1 MRGQAIAEPG
11 LATNPA
17 MMAREGA
24 GLCLPSVPERAA
36 GKVSSRLGT
45 LRPTWRGASG
55 DRFPEPLFC
64 TRWPPM
70 SWAGWGR
77 LGAQIGDKGQPVS
90 QAQRGV
96 TMFRKRGPRNTALL
110 RAVALMAGWD
120 LQLCPGGSAMSGA
133 GSSHRGTANGRVI
146 GLATGGRAPDR
157 TGRPMRT
164 PGLGAGKRGRGI
176 CLCDL
181 QKVTGSCP
189 GGPRYCVLFQLRGAD
204 RPRPAPHP
212 SGQSELCLS
221 VCPSPL
227 CPPCWATGTHLW
239 ARPGTR
245 D

>member
-1 MRGQAIAEPG
+1 MTASRSHCAAHGGHQCPG
-11 LATNPA
+11 PA
-17 MMAREGA
+17 G
-24 GLCLPSVPERAA
+24 
-36 GKVSSRLGT
+36 
-45 LRPTWRGASG
+45 
-55 DRFPEPLFC
+55 
-64 TRWPPM
+64 
-70 SWAGWGR
+70 AGWGR
-77 LGAQIGDKGQPVS
+77 RSGTKGSPSPRLSGELRCLGKG
-90 QAQRGV
+90 ALE
-96 TMFRKRGPRNTALL
+96 TLTALL

>member
-1 MRGQAIAEPG
+1 MSATKNAPPLGGGVSDPSCCSPRGGQSISWVRHLMRGQAIAEPG

-55 DRFPEPLFC
+55 DRFPEPLCC

-96 TMFRKRGPRNTALL
+96 TMFRKRGPRNTHSFAPSRGPDGWLGSPALP
-110 RAVALMAGWD
+110 R
-120 LQLCPGGSAMSGA
+120 
-133 GSSHRGTANGRVI
+133 RVHPPCL
-146 GLATGGRAPDR
+146 GLAA
-157 TGRPMRT
+157 
-164 PGLGAGKRGRGI
+164 
-176 CLCDL
+176 
-181 QKVTGSCP
+181 VTE
-189 GGPRYCVLFQLRGAD
+189 
-204 RPRPAPHP
+204 
-212 SGQSELCLS
+212 GQRMAEL
-221 VCPSPL
+221 
-227 CPPCWATGTHLW
+227 
-239 ARPGTR
+239 
-245 D
+245 